1 MAGLG
6 GDNYPHES
14 SDESS
19 EEEVAELRR
28 RNVTSDSDT
37 TSHHSYHSAGADT
50 CVAGRTVSHVSQH
63 EVLPAARTL
72 SAHLPSLHLGH
83 VSHVSGM
90 VRNST
95 EPQQRLSEMTLSQ
108 STWI

>member
-1 MAGLG
+1 MAG
-6 GDNYPHES
+6 DSYPHES

-50 CVAGRTVSHVSQH
+50 CQVAGRTVSHVTHH

-72 SAHLPSLHLGH
+72 SAHLPSLNLGH
-83 VSHVSGM
+83 VTQVSGM